1 MSSQPRRTLRY
12 GALLGSLLVLAL
24 IVPLFQD
31 TAVGSLAMDIV
42 GTAILGAGVWAAG
55 RSRRDLLILIALA
68 ILMTA
73 RWLPLSEHRTT
84 VLVSAV
90 SSIVFFWY
98 VVIIILLDL
107 AEATEVRLDTIGGA
121 LCGYAM
127 IGIAWGSIY
136 FVIALLNRAA
146 FTLPGPEP
154 TYASL
159 QSDFMRVMH
168 YSLSTLTTAG
178 YESVRAQSLLTE
190 NLSAIEAMVG
200 QFYIAVLVAR
210 LVSLQIMTRQSK

>member
-1 MSSQPRRTLRY
+1 MPPQPHRALRY

-31 TAVGSLAMDIV
+31 TVVGSLAMDIV
-42 GTAILGAGVWAAG
+42 GTAILGAGAWAAS
-55 RSRRDLLILIALA
+55 RSRRDLVILVLLA
-68 ILMTA
+68 VVMTA
-73 RWLPLSEHRTT
+73 RWFSYPEHHAT
-84 VLVSAV
+84 VLVSSI
-90 SSIVFFWY
+90 SSVVFFSY
-98 VVIIILLDL
+98 VAAIILIDL

-127 IGIAWGSIY
+127 IGIAWGSLY
-136 FVIALLNRAA
+136 FVIALLDRGA
-146 FTLPGPEP
+146 FTLPGGAP

-159 QSDFMRVMH
+159 QSEFMQVMH
-168 YSLSTLTTAG
+168 YSLATLTTAG
-178 YESVRAQSLLTE
+178 YGSIRASSLLTQ

-210 LVSLQIMTRQSK
+210 LVSLQIMRGQAR